1 MAVENDKLNIFL
13 NNLRSRARNGYLRK
27 IIFPEAADERVLE
40 AASILK
46 EEGIAIPIL
55 VCNSIDAIQVR
66 ASGLA
71 CIEID
76 EERTI
81 ALEKLLLELRSSKV
95 GTKDELTAEE
105 ARKMAHDPL
114 IYGMYL
120 LHLGEGDGLVGGA
133 VRTSAEVV
141 RAGLWLVGKSEGI
154 RTVSSSFYMIVPPFR
169 GETQE
174 VLTFADCAVVPNPTA
189 EQLADIAIASS
200 DARRTIVG
208 DEPRVVFLSYSTKGS
223 GGDGPSTALVR
234 QALDLVRQR
243 RNDIIVDGEM
253 QADSALIKS
262 ISERKMPG
270 NLVGGRANV
279 LIFPS
284 LDAANIA
291 YKLVLCLLPGAHA
304 LGPILQGMARPMSDL
319 SRGAT
324 ADDIVNIATI
334 VAVQS
339 CNLHPAPS
347 ASSSRALRSDPG
359 ACGRTLDCFS
369 PLAKTN
375 TENC

>member
-1 MAVENDKLNIFL
+1 MAGENDKLNLFL
-13 NNLRSRARNGYLRK
+13 KNLRSRATDGYLRK

-55 VCNSIDAIQVR
+55 VCNSIDATQVR

-95 GTKDELTAEE
+95 GTKDELTGEA
-105 ARKMAHDPL
+105 ARKMARDPL

-120 LHLGEGDGLVGGA
+120 LHLGEGDGLVAGA
-133 VRTSAEVV
+133 VRTSAEVI
-141 RAGLWLVGKSEGI
+141 RAGLWLVGKAEGI

-169 GETQE
+169 LPAMPAHAGHAGGETQE
-174 VLTFADCAVVPNPTA
+174 ILTFADCAVVPNPTA
-189 EQLADIAIASS
+189 EQLADIAIAAS
-200 DARRTIVG
+200 DARRTVVG
-208 DEPRVVFLSYSTKGS
+208 DEPRVAFLSYGTKGS
-223 GGDGPSTALVR
+223 GGDGPSIALVR

-243 RNDIIVDGEM
+243 RNDIIVDGEI
-253 QADSALIKS
+253 QADAALIKS

-334 VAVQS
+334 VASQS
-339 CNLHPAPS
+339 S
-347 ASSSRALRSDPG
+347 GRSE
-359 ACGRTLDCFS
+359 RI
-369 PLAKTN
+369 KI
-375 TENC
+375 